1 MQTEIVFSGF
11 GGQGVLFAGQI
22 LTFAGMDSGKEVTWM
37 PSYGPE
43 MRGGTANC
51 TVIIAD
57 EEIGSPMVRHPQAVV
72 VMNLPSLD
80 KYEST
85 LPENGVLI
93 INGSLVNRDT
103 TRTDI
108 IHVIV
113 PANEIAEKIGNKRL
127 TNMVLLGALLEK
139 LPVLPMSAID
149 DALKNHLPERHRKFL
164 PANLEALKLGA
175 AFARGELQVESV
187 TSEMVGE
194 THAPT
199 AV

>member
-22 LTFAGMDSGKEVTWM
+22 LTFAGMDSGFKVTWM

-51 TVIIAD
+51 TTIIAD

-80 KYEST
+80 KYEAT

-164 PANLEALKLGA
+164 PANLEALILGA
-175 AFARGELQVESV
+175 
-187 TSEMVGE
+187 
-194 THAPT
+194 
-199 AV
+199 

>member
-22 LTFAGMDSGKEVTWM
+22 LAFAGMDSGKEVTWM

-57 EEIGSPMVRHPQAVV
+57 EEIGSPLVRHPQAVV

-113 PANEIAEKIGNKRL
+113 PANEIAEKLGNKRL

-164 PANLEALKLGA
+164 PANLEALRLGA
-175 AFARGELQVESV
+175 AFARGELQVETAS
-187 TSEMVGE
+187 SETEAE
-194 THAPT
+194 THAPA

>member
-1 MQTEIVFSGF
+1 MQTEIIFAGF
-11 GGQGVLFAGQI
+11 GGQGVLFAGQV
-22 LTFAGMDSGKEVTWM
+22 LAYAAMDNGLEVTWI

-57 EEIGSPMVRHPQAVV
+57 EEIGSPQVRHPQAVMA
-72 VMNLPSLD
+72 MNLPSLD

-85 LPENGVLI
+85 LPEGGVLI

-108 IHVIV
+108 IHVTV
-113 PANEIAEKIGNKRL
+113 PANEIAEKLGNKRL

-149 DALKNHLPERHRKFL
+149 DALNNHLPERHRKFL
-164 PANLEALKLGA
+164 PANLEALRLGA
-175 AFARGELQVESV
+175 AYARGELYVE
-187 TSEMVGE
+187 TANMESEAE
-194 THAPT
+194 TQAPI

>member
-80 KYEST
+80 KYEAT

-113 PANEIAEKIGNKRL
+113 PANEIAEKIGNNRL

>member
-22 LTFAGMDSGKEVTWM
+22 LAFAGMDSGKEVTWM

-57 EEIGSPMVRHPQAVV
+57 EEIGSPLVRHPQAVV

-113 PANEIAEKIGNKRL
+113 PANEIAEKLGNKRL

-149 DALKNHLPERHRKFL
+149 DALNNHLPERHRKFL

-175 AFARGELQVESV
+175 AYARGELQVETVS
-187 TSEMVGE
+187 SEAAAE
-194 THAPT
+194 TRAPT

>member
-22 LTFAGMDSGKEVTWM
+22 LAFAGMDAGKEVTWM

-57 EEIGSPMVRHPQAVV
+57 EEIGSPMVRHPQAAV

-80 KYEST
+80 KYEPVLS
-85 LPENGVLI
+85 EGGVII
-93 INGSLVNRDT
+93 INASLVNRGV

-108 IHVIV
+108 IQVTV
-113 PANEIAEKIGNKRL
+113 PANEIAEKLGNKRL

-139 LPVLPMSAID
+139 MPVLSISALD
-149 DALKNHLPERHRKFL
+149 DALKKHLPERHRKFL
-164 PANLEALKLGA
+164 PANLEALRLGSA
-175 AFARGELQVESV
+175 YARGELQVEVVSSEAV
-187 TSEMVGE
+187 AETS
-194 THAPT
+194 APT

>member
-22 LTFAGMDSGKEVTWM
+22 LAFAGMDSGKDVTWM

-57 EEIGSPMVRHPQAVV
+57 EEIGSPMVRHPKAVV

-85 LPENGVLI
+85 LLGGGVLI
-93 INGSLVNRDT
+93 INASLVNRDT

-108 IHVIV
+108 VHVTV
-113 PANEIAEKIGNKRL
+113 PANEIAEKLGNKRL

-139 LPVLPMSAID
+139 LHVLPMSAIG
-149 DALKNHLPERHRKFL
+149 DALRNHLPERHRKFL
-164 PANLEALKLGA
+164 PANLEALRLGA
-175 AFARGELQVESV
+175 AYARGEFQVESASV
-187 TSEMVGE
+187 EAAAETS
-194 THAPT
+194 APT

>member
-1 MQTEIVFSGF
+1 MQTEIIISGF

-22 LTFAGMDSGKEVTWM
+22 LAFAGMDSGKEVTWM

-51 TVIIAD
+51 TIIIAD
-57 EEIGSPMVRHPQAVV
+57 EEIGSPLVRHPKAVV

-80 KYEST
+80 KYETT
-85 LPENGVLI
+85 LPEGGVLI
-93 INGSLVNRDT
+93 INGSLVNRET

-108 IHVIV
+108 IHVTV

-139 LPVLPMSAID
+139 LPVLPISAINE
-149 DALKNHLPERHRKFL
+149 ALNIHLPERHRKFL

-175 AFARGELQVESV
+175 AFARGELQVEEIKNETPV
-187 TSEMVGE
+187 E

>member
-1 MQTEIVFSGF
+1 MQTEIVFAGF

-22 LTFAGMDSGKEVTWM
+22 LAFAGMDAGKEVTWL

-57 EEIGSPMVRHPQAVV
+57 EEIGSPQVRHPQAVV

-85 LPENGVLI
+85 VPKGGVLI

-139 LPVLPMSAID
+139 LSVLPMSAID

-164 PANLEALKLGA
+164 LANLEALKLGA
-175 AFARGELQVESV
+175 AYARGELQVEAFSNETEAE
-187 TSEMVGE
+187 TS
-194 THAPT
+194 APT